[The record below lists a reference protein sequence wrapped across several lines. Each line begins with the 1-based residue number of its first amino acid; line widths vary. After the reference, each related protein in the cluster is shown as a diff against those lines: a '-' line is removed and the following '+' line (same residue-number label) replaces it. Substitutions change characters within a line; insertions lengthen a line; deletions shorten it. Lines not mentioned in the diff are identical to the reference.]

1 MFGMNQST
9 ERDTYVARCLRVAAA
24 VRSAG
29 VTLKKHDKP
38 PLVEVSRDAKSVS
51 FPIVTDD
58 RLWRETT
65 VEEAFYS
72 VHVDAR
78 GWAGVDLSDTL
89 VVDMPDDVEKSEVSL
104 IKHDQA
110 TERER
115 LTSLT
120 DLLGGEQILSSLYA
134 TADLT

>member
-1 MFGMNQST
+1 
-9 ERDTYVARCLRVAAA
+9 
-24 VRSAG
+24 
-29 VTLKKHDKP
+29 
-38 PLVEVSRDAKSVS
+38 
-51 FPIVTDD
+51 
-58 RLWRETT
+58 
-65 VEEAFYS
+65 
-72 VHVDAR
+72 VDAR
-78 GWAGVDLSDTL
+78 GWAGVDLSDTI

-115 LTSLT
+115 MTSLT